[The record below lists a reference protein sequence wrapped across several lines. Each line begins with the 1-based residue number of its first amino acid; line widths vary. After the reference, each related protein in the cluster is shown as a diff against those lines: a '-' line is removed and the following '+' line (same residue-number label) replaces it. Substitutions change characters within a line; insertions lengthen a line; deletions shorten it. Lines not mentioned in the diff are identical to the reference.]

1 MPDQPTTL
9 APQVHLDEPRATSLT
24 LRYQPDAESVSEN
37 PPRFAWLPTL
47 DESQPYVLRLAT
59 DEQFTPAATTTFTD
73 VKHTYFVPPQ
83 ALSAGQYW
91 WGYAVWDVYTQQP
104 ASQWSRSRTFT
115 VPEGLPPLP
124 LPSSAERLRRANTA
138 RPRLWLSAEATSAF
152 AAQLKVDPDHCGFA
166 RFYARAVKPFIDK
179 PIIAEP
185 APYPDHKKVATL
197 WRQIYIDCQEVLYAV
212 RHLAIAGRLLN
223 DRTLTNTAKVWLLA
237 AARWDVNGTS
247 SRAYNDEAAFRII
260 TALAWGYDWLHDD
273 LSADERAIVRT
284 ALLARTR
291 DMATHVFAHA
301 RIQVFPY
308 DSHAVRFLS
317 AALIPAC
324 IALLHDEPEAQVWL
338 DETVEYLF
346 CIYSPW
352 GGKDGGWAE
361 GPHYWTLGLAYLLD
375 AAGLM
380 RNYLGVDLLARPF
393 FQATLDFPLYTKG
406 PGTRRVSFGDDS
418 TMGDLPSLKVGYNV
432 RRLSIACGNGWG
444 QWYYEQLQRDDLAN
458 AGGTARLF
466 YNYGWWDFD
475 FEEMVVASDMLTHAL
490 PPVPAKPPTDLPA
503 LRVFNDVGWAAVQ
516 AHMDDPARQFQL
528 VFKSSPYGS
537 LSHSHGDQ
545 NAFLLR
551 ACGEDLAIQSG
562 HYVAF
567 NSQMHQQWRRQ
578 TRSKNALLIGGKGQY
593 AGTDK
598 ARAKAASGRII
609 NVRETPEGIVM
620 VGDATA
626 AYRSENPHVE
636 KIHRE
641 IHVVGGNDTGRYL
654 VIVDHVALAEAAP
667 VTWLLH
673 CDGVLSSGGQT
684 FRLTGQRAGL
694 YGQFVTC
701 TAGQPTV
708 RVVEGFPGIDDAEI
722 TGLAR
727 HRHIA
732 AETQPDR
739 RISLVTL
746 LVPYPLA
753 EPRRILHFIDDQ
765 GHGVSVYFV
774 DETGREYRVRLDAT

>member
-1 MPDQPTTL
+1 MPDPNPSHTI
-9 APQVHLDEPRATSLT
+9 HLDEPRATSLT
-24 LRYQPDAESVSEN
+24 LRYQPDEESVWEN

-47 DESQPYVLRLAT
+47 DESQPYVLRIGR
-59 DEQFTPAATTTFTD
+59 DEQYTPAATTTFAD
-73 VKHTYFVPPQ
+73 IRRTYFVPHASLKPG
-83 ALSAGQYW
+83 SYW
-91 WGYAVWDVYTQQP
+91 WSYAVWDAATKRP
-104 ASQWSRSRTFT
+104 ASRWSQSRTFT
-115 VPEGLPPLP
+115 VPDGLAELP
-124 LPSSAERLRRANTA
+124 LPSSTDRLRRASTA
-138 RPRLWLSAEATSAF
+138 HPRLWLGAAKVTAF
-152 AAQLKVDPDHCGFA
+152 AAKLKTDPNHCGFA
-166 RFYARAVKPFIDK
+166 QFYERAVKPFIDK
-179 PIIAEP
+179 PITAEP
-185 APYPDHKKVATL
+185 TPYPNNKKTAPL

-212 RHLAIAGRLLN
+212 RHLAIAGRLLG
-223 DRTLTNTAKVWLLA
+223 DTALTARSKQWLMA
-237 AARWDVNGTS
+237 AAGWDVNGTS

-260 TALAWGYDWLHDD
+260 AALAWGYDWLHDD
-273 LSADERAIVRT
+273 LTTDERAIIRT

-291 DMATHVFAHA
+291 DMARHVFGHA

-346 CIYSPW
+346 SIYSPW

-375 AAGLM
+375 AAGLLK
-380 RNYLGVDLLARPF
+380 NYLGVDLLARPF

-432 RRLSIACGNGWG
+432 RRLALASGNADRAGWG
-444 QWYYEQLQRDDLAN
+444 QWYYEQLKRDDP
-458 AGGTARLF
+458 GTAHLF

-475 FEEMVVASDMLTHAL
+475 FEEMVVATDGIAHNL
-490 PPVPAKPPTDLPA
+490 PDVAAKPPTDMPA
-503 LRVFNDVGWAAVQ
+503 VRVFNDVGWAAVQ

-551 ACGEDLAIQSG
+551 AYGEDLASQSG

-578 TRSKNALLIGGKGQY
+578 TRSKNALLIGGPGRSRGQY
-593 AGTDK
+593 AGADK
-598 ARAKAASGRII
+598 ARGKATSGRITD
-609 NVRETPEGIVM
+609 VRETPEAVVI

-626 AYRSENPHVE
+626 AYRSETPHVDSVR
-636 KIHRE
+636 RE
-641 IHVVGGNDTGRYL
+641 LHVVGKNYL
-654 VIVDHVALAEAAP
+654 VVVDQVALSEATP
-667 VTWLLH
+667 ITWLLH
-673 CDGVLSSGGQT
+673 TDGALTSGGQT

-694 YGQFVTC
+694 YGQFVYC

-708 RVVEGFPGIDDAEI
+708 RVIEGFPGIDDAEL

-732 AETQPDR
+732 AETPPAR
-739 RISLVTL
+739 HISLVTL
-746 LVPYPLA
+746 LVPYPLSA
-753 EPRRILHFIDDQ
+753 PARVLHFIDDQ
-765 GHGVSVYFV
+765 GHGVSLSFV
-774 DETGREYRVRLDAT
+774 DGDGREYKVSLGDT